1 MMRVVF
7 NKAYCYIGD
16 NTVILEVGKRYE
28 VKTEFIILKNAELE
42 EMDNY
47 NLLFSIQEHI
57 NECFEIDYDKVIKIS
72 EVD

>member
-1 MMRVVF
+1 MIRVVF
-7 NKAYCYIGD
+7 DEAYCHIGD
-16 NTVILEVGKRYE
+16 KSVILEVGKRYKVE
-28 VKTEFIILKNAELE
+28 TEFIILKNAKLE

-57 NECFEIDYDKVIKIS
+57 NGCFEIDYDEVIKIS

>member
-1 MMRVVF
+1 MIRVVF
-7 NKAYCYIGD
+7 DEAYCHIGD
-16 NTVILEVGKRYE
+16 KSVILKVGKRYE
-28 VKTEFIILKNAELE
+28 VKTEFITLKNAKLE

-57 NECFEIDYDKVIKIS
+57 NGYYEIDYDEVINIS